1 MVKLNQGERLGEQTS
16 SSILEIPFLLFIF
29 FRYYWIFSLCITF
42 SFLSSVLL
50 HWCKDHS
57 ILSPIAS
64 HHDLLNFVSVRI
76 IISLSTLMYEFVR
89 CTMTNRIT
97 RSSDQ
102 IKPERY
108 IISIEYNFHISF
120 LGEVILYIA
129 IKYTMFEGK
138 LAFFF
143 QAAIV
148 RITRQMSHIWDTCTQ
163 GEEWDWWRKNKGKI
177 KPWYMYSLE

>member
-1 MVKLNQGERLGEQTS
+1 MKDRKIVWERYIRKIKRIHFLEKTIIKLNQDERLGEQIS
-16 SSILEIPFLLFIF
+16 SSILETPFLLFIF
-29 FRYYWIFSLCITF
+29 FRYYWIFSLCIIF
-42 SFLSSVLL
+42 LFLSSVLL

-102 IKPERY
+102 I
-108 IISIEYNFHISF
+108 
-120 LGEVILYIA
+120 
-129 IKYTMFEGK
+129 
-138 LAFFF
+138 
-143 QAAIV
+143 
-148 RITRQMSHIWDTCTQ
+148 IT
-163 GEEWDWWRKNKGKI
+163 
-177 KPWYMYSLE
+177 

>member
-1 MVKLNQGERLGEQTS
+1 MNQGERLGEQIS
-16 SSILEIPFLLFIF
+16 SSILKTSFLLFIF

-42 SFLSSVLL
+42 LFLFSVLL

-89 CTMTNRIT
+89 CTITNRIT

-102 IKPERY
+102 IKPKRY
-108 IISIEYNFHISF
+108 IISIEYFSHILLWGSY
-120 LGEVILYIA
+120 ILYIV
-129 IKYTMFEGK
+129 IKIYHVWGK
-138 LAFFF
+138 IRIFF

-163 GEEWDWWRKNKGKI
+163 REEWDWWRKNKGKI
-177 KPWYMYSLE
+177 KPWYINITI

>member
-120 LGEVILYIA
+120 LGEVLHFIHRYKI
-129 IKYTMFEGK
+129 YH
-138 LAFFF
+138 
-143 QAAIV
+143 V
-148 RITRQMSHIWDTCTQ
+148 W
-163 GEEWDWWRKNKGKI
+163 GKI
-177 KPWYMYSLE
+177 SIFF

>member
-1 MVKLNQGERLGEQTS
+1 MKRIVKLNRGERLGEQIS

-102 IKPERY
+102 IKPKRY
-108 IISIEYNFHISF
+108 IISIEYNIHISF
-120 LGEVILYIA
+120 LGDLTF
-129 IKYTMFEGK
+129 YT
-138 LAFFF
+138 
-143 QAAIV
+143 
-148 RITRQMSHIWDTCTQ
+148 
-163 GEEWDWWRKNKGKI
+163 
-177 KPWYMYSLE
+177 SL